1 MRSGVLL
8 GLLMVI
14 AAPRARAGCLNVCD
28 LTVSQAT
35 IDPPIAC
42 LTVKP
47 TAETCDC
54 GVLLT
59 MTNGCTDAV
68 SATDFQFDSCLGGS
82 APTGHQC
89 PSISPGQEGL
99 EELTIPA
106 STGTGVKSWTQHL
119 EEAGVTSTLTVMAN
133 VTSFGAGCACSVP
146 RRDAAPGGTLALVLA
161 GVSITIARRR
171 RQRGRRGSYT

>member
-1 MRSGVLL
+1 MRSGVALAILL
-8 GLLMVI
+8 VFV
-14 AAPRARAGCLNVCD
+14 APRARAGCLNVCD
-28 LTVSQAT
+28 LTVSQAA

-54 GVLLT
+54 GLFLT
-59 MTNGCTDAV
+59 MTDGCTDTV
-68 SATDFQFDSCLGGS
+68 SATDFQFDNCLGGG
-82 APTGHQC
+82 ALVGHQC
-89 PSISPGQEGL
+89 PSISPGQEG
-99 EELTIPA
+99 EEILKIPA
-106 STGTGVKSWTQHL
+106 SSGTGVKSWTQHL

-133 VTSFGAGCACSVP
+133 VTSFNAGCACSVP

-171 RQRGRRGSYT
+171 RGRHGSHT